1 VLLRLAAPLDQ
12 LFTAWLAEHYPD
24 RQARVLN
31 RIRET
36 RDGRISDAQ
45 FGRRMRGTGPYAEQL
60 AALFAVAIRKHGLD
74 RPSPPLSTAAFR
86 RPPAV
91 GDQMRLL

>member
-1 VLLRLAAPLDQ
+1 VL
-12 LFTAWLAEHYPD
+12 H
-24 RQARVLN
+24 

-36 RDGRISDAQ
+36 RAGRISDSQ
-45 FGRRMRGTGPYAEQL
+45 FGRRMRGTGAYAEQL